1 MKKRIAIIG
10 AGPSGLVSAKACLEH
25 GLEPTVFEK
34 YSVIGGVW
42 ASSAWSGMHTNLSK
56 WSCMFSDFPW
66 PDDMQDFPI
75 QSEVLEYLKN
85 YADKFD
91 VTDRIRFNSEVSLL
105 KKNEDGWFLGT
116 KDGVEQFDA
125 VIIASGFFTE
135 GVIPA
140 IKGQSKFQGHIFH
153 SSEFM
158 PSSVTADNRIVVCGG
173 SFSAYE
179 LASEFAKVSN
189 MPVAHVFRRPAW
201 VLKRNFPVGQ
211 GTTVP
216 VDFAS
221 YSRKFNQAKAGLRV
235 EEIRQRTIDFFNKT
249 FGNPKDIHPDL
260 AVSDSP
266 LEPPFVVISDDYL
279 DLVKEGRIIPV
290 CGASYR
296 FNQNSMCIDSRRE
309 IAADTVVMATGFR
322 ATLPFLN
329 NDDKAK
335 IEFDENNQFMPA
347 ILSETVWPNEIQD
360 MGFVGFYRGPFFAIM
375 ELQARWVAGVFS
387 GDIEPPSKDDLMSG
401 IEKARSIRSAMP
413 RPQFPYGD
421 YVDFADRLAKKVG
434 CYPNVSP
441 QDRIWKDVFEGPLLP
456 SHYRLMGQGENR
468 VLAEEI
474 LSRIPHLS

>member
-10 AGPSGLVSAKACLEH
+10 AGPSGLVSAKACLEN

-34 YSVIGGVW
+34 SSVIGGVW

-75 QSEVLEYLKN
+75 QSEVLEYFKN

-91 VTDRIRFNSEVSLL
+91 VTDHIRLNSEVSLL
-105 KKNEDGWFLGT
+105 KKNKSGWFLGT
-116 KDGVEQFDA
+116 KDGVEKFDA
-125 VIIASGFFTE
+125 AIIASGFFTE
-135 GVIPA
+135 EVIPDL
-140 IKGQSKFQGHIFH
+140 KGQRNFQGQIFH
-153 SSEFM
+153 SSQFM
-158 PSSVTADNRIVVCGG
+158 PSSVTADQRIVVCGG

-189 MPVAHVFRRPAW
+189 VPVAHVFRRPAW

-211 GTTVP
+211 DVTIP

-221 YSRKFNQAKAGLRV
+221 YSRKFNESKAGLTV
-235 EEIRQRTIDFFNKT
+235 EEIRRGTIDFFNKA

-260 AVSDSP
+260 AVTDNP
-266 LEPPFVVISDDYL
+266 LEPPFIVISDDYL
-279 DLVKEGRIIPV
+279 DLVKAGRIIPV
-290 CGASYR
+290 RGVSYR
-296 FNQNSMCIDSRRE
+296 FNRNSMCIDSRRE
-309 IAADTVVMATGFR
+309 VVADTVVMATGFR

-329 NDDKAK
+329 EGDKAK
-335 IEFDENNQFMPA
+335 IEFDEDNQFMPA
-347 ILSETVWPNEIQD
+347 ILSDAVWPNEIQD
-360 MGFVGFYRGPFFAIM
+360 MGFVGFYRGSFFAIM

-387 GDIEPPSKDDLMSG
+387 ENIAPLSQGDLMTG
-401 IEKARSIRSAMP
+401 LEKARGIRTAIP

-421 YVDFADRLAKKVG
+421 YVDFADRLAKKIG
-434 CYPNVSP
+434 CYPKLSP
-441 QDRIWKDVFEGPLLP
+441 QDKIWRDVFEGPLLP

-468 VLAEEI
+468 VLAEKI
-474 LSRIPHLS
+474 LSQVPHLS